1 MKKYNNE
8 VSIPNSNDVV
18 NSFSKEQIMELTKD
32 VVVEIPVVDVPVVD
46 VPVVDVP
53 VVEDTPRV
61 DVPKVKK
68 NTPKP
73 KRRKTMKAKA
83 TKKVVVEDRSGSV
96 VPSKYKKEYGKEQ
109 SCGDS
114 LANLLKVACTG
125 KNGKSDYGRMQ
136 GIMKENGIETTRWAD
151 RNIGMIRMNLGNVL
165 RCKLRKEGKVKIR
178 RKVIKN

>member
-32 VVVEIPVVDVPVVD
+32 VVVETPVVY

-165 RCKLRKEGKVKIR
+165 RCKLRKEGRVKIR